1 MFQRFIEEV
10 HDILKTAIVDLG
22 WDNEDLSIDYY
33 DKISDVS
40 SSLAFKISKRDKKNP
55 KKVAEEIYQRV
66 YPLKDGYDL
75 IGDIKLIGPYL
86 NFYVSDKFISDTLKD
101 VLTRTD
107 NYGSLDYKGSIVL
120 EHTSAN
126 PDGPL
131 HIGHLRNSILGDCL
145 GRILKKAGYSVDIQY
160 YVNDLGR
167 QVAVVVWGIENLN
180 LNVSDQRLLRYN
192 FDADMIPQNIKID
205 HWISQVYIN
214 ANRLIE
220 EDNDTFGNNKK
231 EIDILLKKFEDKD
244 EDVIKKFD
252 FVVVQCLKG
261 IEQTL
266 NDLDIH
272 IDKYVRESQFVF
284 NGDVER
290 IISRLK
296 DTEYAYYE
304 DGALLLDLSS
314 FGFEKDF
321 VVTRGDGTSLYSTR
335 DLAYHAWKAQR
346 YEDMIDILGA
356 DHKLIS
362 SQVKTVLRILG
373 YKEPIVVIF
382 EFVSLPEGSMSTRG
396 GRFISVDELLDK
408 MKRQAYFEV
417 DERRQDLSEIEKKEI
432 ADMVAIGAVRY
443 DIIKISPDKP
453 TMFDWRDALNFDKR
467 GAPFIQYSHTRACS
481 ILKKGGDYGKPN
493 FDLLKDKN
501 EIDLIKLISR
511 YPLVIKEATDNL
523 RPNILANYSRE
534 LAEQFNQFYKDVP
547 VLNAATEELRSARLA
562 LVDAFRIVVKD
573 SLNLLGISSPKIM

>member
-1 MFQRFIEEV
+1 
-10 HDILKTAIVDLG
+10 
-22 WDNEDLSIDYY
+22 
-33 DKISDVS
+33 
-40 SSLAFKISKRDKKNP
+40 
-55 KKVAEEIYQRV
+55 
-66 YPLKDGYDL
+66 
-75 IGDIKLIGPYL
+75 
-86 NFYVSDKFISDTLKD
+86 
-101 VLTRTD
+101 
-107 NYGSLDYKGSIVL
+107 
-120 EHTSAN
+120 
-126 PDGPL
+126 
-131 HIGHLRNSILGDCL
+131 
-145 GRILKKAGYSVDIQY
+145 
-160 YVNDLGR
+160 
-167 QVAVVVWGIENLN
+167 
-180 LNVSDQRLLRYN
+180 LRYN

>member
-10 HDILKTAIVDLG
+10 YDILKTAIVDIG
-22 WDNEDLSIDYY
+22 WDNEDLSLDYY

-220 EDNDTFGNNKK
+220 EDNDTFGHNKK